1 VRELEEAIVRTLAPF
16 GLEATTIDG
25 LTGVWMPPSSPRGP
39 RKIASI
45 GVRVSRWVTTHG
57 YALNVDLDP
66 APFTD
71 WITACGLEDAAFT
84 TLARE
89 LDRPIAVDEVRPHA
103 AAALAEVFD
112 LELSELP
119 AEDGAGL
126 WDQPVH
132 AALSTR

>member
-1 VRELEEAIVRTLAPF
+1 
-16 GLEATTIDG
+16 
-25 LTGVWMPPSSPRGP
+25 M
-39 RKIASI
+39 
-45 GVRVSRWVTTHG
+45 TTHG

-89 LDRPIAVDEVRPHA
+89 LGREVTVDDVRPHA

-126 WDQPVH
+126 WAQPVH
-132 AALSTR
+132 ATLSAR